1 MNKENLLILMCVFAA
16 LVMGCKS
23 LDHSLE
29 SKKGELFSLKV
40 DESTK
45 STEAKLKA
53 KIAVVL
59 MDDDGISVNYWAGD
73 NISKNKANNVD
84 EITTLIRVVFG
95 KNVGKVEII
104 DYKTKTLLTDFQYD
118 ANMFGKPK
126 DKEEVKRNDEL
137 VRKNVFDYLNN
148 LTIE

>member
-1 MNKENLLILMCVFAA
+1 MNKENILTVICVFAA
-16 LVMGCKS
+16 LIMGCKS
-23 LDHSLE
+23 LDSSVE

-40 DESTK
+40 DDSKK

-53 KIAVVL
+53 KIAVVVK
-59 MDDDGISVNYWAGD
+59 DDDGISVNYWAGE

-84 EITTLIRVVFG
+84 EIATLIRVVFD

-118 ANMFGKPK
+118 SNMFGKPK